1 MVVGVVLVVGA
12 CHQMG
17 RSSDVEAASAQV
29 SERNAVGA
37 ASAQVSERNAVGAA
51 SAQVSERNAVG
62 AASAQV
68 SERNAV
74 GAAPVQVSE
83 RSAVAPSSGGG
94 VEEAGAEF
102 AWPDAGGLVED
113 IWDDLAAAWVDAAR
127 EDPVPCEHDGG
138 RYSGLP
144 GCHPGGQAATV
155 LRVVDGDTLVL
166 TDGREVQL
174 IGVDAPETEECAGDE
189 AIAHVRA
196 RVDGRD
202 ITLHREP
209 GVDRDRSGRP
219 LFYIRYDG
227 PDDSY
232 DLGYSLAYN
241 GLASPYPPYAGNDRY
256 TANVTEAV
264 QRARA
269 ADAGAHGAVCDP
281 VPAPARDDERTDDE
295 RTDDERTDEDR
306 TPAVAAPTPRPSPQ
320 PAPRPQPQP
329 APAPQPRPAAGPD
342 CHPSYEPCVPTGR
355 DLDCSELG
363 YRVRVVGPDE
373 YRLDA
378 DDDRSGC
385 ESEG

>member
-1 MVVGVVLVVGA
+1 VVLGVVLVVGA

-17 RSSDVEAASAQV
+17 RSSDVEAAPA
-29 SERNAVGA
+29 R
-37 ASAQVSERNAVGAA
+37 
-51 SAQVSERNAVG
+51 
-62 AASAQV
+62 
-68 SERNAV
+68 
-74 GAAPVQVSE
+74 VSE
-83 RSAVAPSSGGG
+83 RSAVAQSSGGV

-102 AWPDAGGLVED
+102 AWPDVGGLVENV
-113 IWDDLAAAWVDAAR
+113 WDDLAAAWVDAAR
-127 EDPVPCEHDGG
+127 EDPVACEHDGG

-155 LRVVDGDTLVL
+155 RRVVDGDTLVL

-174 IGVDAPETEECAGDE
+174 IGVDAPEAGECAGDG
-189 AIAHVRA
+189 AMAHVRA

-202 ITLHREP
+202 VTLHREP

-227 PDDSY
+227 PGDSY

-241 GLASPYPPYAGNDRY
+241 GLARPYPPYAGNYRY
-256 TANVTEAV
+256 TANVAEAV
-264 QRARA
+264 ERARA

-281 VPAPARDDERTDDE
+281 VPAPARDDERTD
-295 RTDDERTDEDR
+295 EDR
-306 TPAVAAPTPRPSPQ
+306 TPAVAAPAPAPRPSPR
-320 PAPRPQPQP
+320 PAPRPQP
-329 APAPQPRPAAGPD
+329 APAPQPRPAAGTG
-342 CHPSYEPCVPTGR
+342 CHPGYEPCVPTGR
-355 DLDCSELG
+355 DLDCGEVG

-378 DDDRSGC
+378 DDDGSGC

>member
-17 RSSDVEAASAQV
+17 RSSDVEAAPAQV
-29 SERNAVGA
+29 SERSAV
-37 ASAQVSERNAVGAA
+37 E
-51 SAQVSERNAVG
+51 
-62 AASAQV
+62 
-68 SERNAV
+68 
-74 GAAPVQVSE
+74 AAPARVSE

-113 IWDDLAAAWVDAAR
+113 IWDDLTAAWADAAR

-155 LRVVDGDTLVL
+155 RRVVDGDSLVL

-174 IGVDAPETEECAGDE
+174 IGVDAPEAEECAGDE
-189 AIAHVRA
+189 AMAHVRA

-202 ITLHREP
+202 VTLHREP

-232 DLGYSLAYN
+232 DLGCSLACSVQV
-241 GLASPYPPYAGNDRY
+241 GQSRQPDAMR
-256 TANVTEAV
+256 VTSLVLDHLSRE
-264 QRARA
+264 
-269 ADAGAHGAVCDP
+269 
-281 VPAPARDDERTDDE
+281 
-295 RTDDERTDEDR
+295 
-306 TPAVAAPTPRPSPQ
+306 
-320 PAPRPQPQP
+320 
-329 APAPQPRPAAGPD
+329 RPADG
-342 CHPSYEPCVPTGR
+342 
-355 DLDCSELG
+355 
-363 YRVRVVGPDE
+363 
-373 YRLDA
+373 
-378 DDDRSGC
+378 DR
-385 ESEG
+385 